1 MEKLF
6 RENKTS
12 PLLKTPEK
20 DFQNSLTRIIWKA
33 FFVLFSA
40 LPIAPFTVGVF
51 SAIAGGVPTM
61 AQNPLAPGFALMY
74 NQMPCWTQYPNE
86 KRKILLK

>member
-20 DFQNSLTRIIWKA
+20 DFHFNKKTFLHIHLETENCTFLHSWIFSGVAISTFFRRGRGRFQPNCGHKA
-33 FFVLFSA
+33 AWLKLNLRLSSTPSVA
-40 LPIAPFTVGVF
+40 A
-51 SAIAGGVPTM
+51 AAGT
-61 AQNPLAPGFALMY
+61 
-74 NQMPCWTQYPNE
+74 
-86 KRKILLK
+86 